1 VCVNGVFRFRWGAM
15 AVHILLAD
23 DHPLVRRG
31 VRELLELQPGW
42 KVVGEAATGRE
53 ALEKAKCLKPDVA
66 ILDIS
71 MPELNGLEA
80 TREILKA
87 APKTEVLILSLYES
101 ERLVHQVLDAG
112 ASGYI
117 LKSDAEGTLVAA
129 VEAVRRHQAFFTSE
143 VASVVLQAYRKGG
156 KSAAPAKYAQS
167 ALTPRE
173 RQIVQLLAEAKSN
186 KEVAAA
192 LRISLHTVTTHRANI
207 MRKLQI
213 HSVSELVRYAIRN
226 EIVGV

>member
-1 VCVNGVFRFRWGAM
+1 MFLAFAGGAM

-53 ALEKAKCLKPDVA
+53 ALEKARLLKPDVV

-87 APKTEVLILSLYES
+87 VPKTEVLILSLHES
-101 ERLVHQVLDAG
+101 ERLVHQVLEAG
-112 ASGYI
+112 ASGYV
-117 LKSDAEGTLVAA
+117 LKSDAEGTLVEA
-129 VEAVRRHQAFFTSE
+129 VEAVRRHRAFFTSE
-143 VASVVLQAYRKGG
+143 VASVVLQAYRKGE
-156 KSAAPAKYAQS
+156 KSAAPGKHVQS

-173 RQIVQLLAEAKSN
+173 REIVQLLAEAKSN
-186 KEVAAA
+186 KEVASA
-192 LRISLHTVTTHRANI
+192 LQISLHTVTTHRANI
-207 MRKLQI
+207 MRKLQV

-226 EIVGV
+226 EIVEA